1 MIGKLVGDM
10 KYDII
15 QCGDHKIYKIE
26 INDLNNESIIKELS
40 EYKKLGHELNISTDI
55 LTSDNIR
62 KMYQACYKKVE
73 FVHSKELDIG
83 IKNGYQS
90 GWIFELTNGDYG
102 GNYHKHPHLS
112 QLYPNYTSDISWV
125 YYLQIPNNLIND
137 EGAILFN
144 DEFDNIISIIPE
156 LNYVYAF
163 PANLLH
169 KPNKTINS
177 TKSRI
182 VAVANIKFNFKRS
195 ISSLI

>member
-1 MIGKLVGDM
+1 M

-26 INDLNNESIIKELS
+26 INDLNNESVIKELF
-40 EYKKLGHELNISTDI
+40 EYKKLGYELDMSTDI

-62 KMYQACYKKVE
+62 KMYQTCYKTIE
-73 FVHSKELDIG
+73 FVHSKELGIG

-90 GWIFELTNGDYG
+90 GWILELPNGTSG
-102 GNYHKHPHLS
+102 GNYHEHTQLS
-112 QLYPNYTSDISWV
+112 QLYPNYMADIAWV
-125 YYLQIPNNLIND
+125 YYLQIPNNLIDD
-137 EGAILFN
+137 EGTISFK
-144 DEFDNIISIIPE
+144 DEFDNTISIIPE

-182 VAVANIKFNFKRS
+182 VAVANIKFNFKKP
-195 ISSLI
+195 IIFI

>member
-1 MIGKLVGDM
+1 VTGKLVGNM

-40 EYKKLGHELNISTDI
+40 EYEKIGIELVKTTDI

-62 KMYQACYKKVE
+62 KMYQTCYKTIE
-73 FVHSKELDIG
+73 FVHGKELGIG
-83 IKNGYQS
+83 IKNGVQS
-90 GWIFELTNGDYG
+90 GWIFQLPNGSQG
-102 GNYHKHPHLS
+102 GNYHKHEQLS
-112 QLYPNYTSDISWV
+112 QLYPHYTTDIAWV
-125 YYLQIPNNLIND
+125 YYLQIPNNLIGD
-137 EGAILFN
+137 EGTISFK
-144 DEFDNIISIIPE
+144 DEFDNTISIIPE

-182 VAVANIKFNFKRS
+182 VAVANIKFYF
-195 ISSLI
+195 

>member
-1 MIGKLVGDM
+1 M
-10 KYDII
+10 
-15 QCGDHKIYKIE
+15 
-26 INDLNNESIIKELS
+26 
-40 EYKKLGHELNISTDI
+40 
-55 LTSDNIR
+55 
-62 KMYQACYKKVE
+62 
-73 FVHSKELDIG
+73 
-83 IKNGYQS
+83 
-90 GWIFELTNGDYG
+90 
-102 GNYHKHPHLS
+102 
-112 QLYPNYTSDISWV
+112 YPNYTSDISWV